1 MKAIGCCILW
11 LTLCLHGLDRGALG
25 QSLSLRPLGFEA
37 VEEIFVIGDLH
48 ADIHC
53 AKQWLSRSKLVDL
66 QSWTWTGPETSALV
80 FLGDYVDRGPFG
92 KQVLEFVRNLTVS
105 FPRNVLAMMGNHDLY
120 TLADA
125 VLPSG
130 ATRFMGAAVK
140 DFAYAFLHPEEY
152 LNWIPEP
159 EVQAED
165 LETLLPSLFAA
176 LQNVYAQ
183 NYEAEVM
190 LQAGRR
196 SQTIFDWPPLRF
208 NRTLSTLL
216 QQRLK
221 KWQSWALEGLV
232 TSGLAEWLAARP
244 VAAVLAGVLLV
255 HGGLPSW
262 LTLRQI
268 QQLGPGAVVNVD
280 EFFSSGR
287 KELLETLHEV
297 VTYRGFHGRRGCKE
311 VDQVLQL
318 LKDDVQMIV
327 VGHTAGK
334 TVRQI
339 CGDRLV
345 AADSSLSRFYRSYGN
360 RYCPVRVVT
369 ERHGIC
375 SRQLSP
381 CAGQAAHIRKGH
393 VSLVNLDVNEEL

>member
-1 MKAIGCCILW
+1 MRASGCCILW
-11 LTLCLHGLDRGALG
+11 LTLCLYLKRGAFS
-25 QSLSLRPLGFEA
+25 QSLKPPGFEA

-53 AKQWLSRSKLVDL
+53 AKQWVSRTNLLDV
-66 QSWTWTGPETSALV
+66 QSWSWRAETSALV
-80 FLGDYVDRGPFG
+80 FLGDYVDRGPSG

-125 VLPSG
+125 LLPSG

-152 LNWIPEP
+152 LNWIPEL
-159 EVQAED
+159 EAQAED
-165 LETLLPSLFAA
+165 LESLLPSLFAA

-208 NRTLSTLL
+208 NSTMSALL
-216 QQRLK
+216 RQRLK

-244 VAAVLAGVLLV
+244 VAAVLAGVLFV
-255 HGGLPSW
+255 HGGLPSA

-287 KELLETLHEV
+287 KELLEMVHEV
-297 VTYRGFHGRRGCKE
+297 VTYRGFHGRRGCRE
-311 VDQVLQL
+311 VDQALHL
-318 LKDDVQMIV
+318 LKDDDVQMIV

-334 TVRQI
+334 TVRQM

-360 RYCPVRVVT
+360 RFCPVQVVT
-369 ERHGIC
+369 ERHGTC
-375 SRQLSP
+375 SRKLSP
-381 CAGQAAHIRKGH
+381 CAGQAARIHKGRVTL
-393 VSLVNLDVNEEL
+393 VSLENVNEEL